1 MALCG
6 DTHKGFDIYQAA
18 GRFAIDSPIVSRR
31 VRIESS
37 KTRGKSGTFDEFS
50 ALFPRENAVKNK
62 PFPFRTMAAPPYS
75 RVNFSTSSAR
85 LFSNRGQLFSSP
97 SVAWKRQS
105 NLFRGKKFSPVKRRR
120 GEERRREQTWNNIE
134 VYFFLPPWKVHIRGR
149 ESRETQ
155 SDESLE

>member
-37 KTRGKSGTFDEFS
+37 KTRGKSGAFDEFS

-62 PFPFRTMAAPPYS
+62 PFPFRTMPAPPYS
-75 RVNFSTSSAR
+75 RVNFWTSSAP

-97 SVAWKRQS
+97 SVGWNDNRIYSVEEVFPGEKE
-105 NLFRGKKFSPVKRRR
+105 RR
-120 GEERRREQTWNNIE
+120 GGEANVEE
-134 VYFFLPPWKVHIRGR
+134 
-149 ESRETQ
+149 
-155 SDESLE
+155 